1 MILKLTFI
9 PAVSSCLPGMR
20 FGLGSFMLNITTS
33 LSAKPLF
40 AAPNYQ
46 EILEKNKKGAVK
58 FPGAA
63 WIKVSN
69 KAKEFLQKLLE
80 PRPSKRF
87 SLNQAV
93 DHEWFQ
99 SELPPNLLRELL
111 ETTFRFVQMDIPSEI
126 GIPEIPSTLGNI
138 KSSGGT
144 RSLGNAQSIGTDSEY
159 ASGNKE
165 AASLSGVPSSN
176 YIGYSRDANVK

>member
-1 MILKLTFI
+1 LKEILKK
-9 PAVSSCLPGMR
+9 
-20 FGLGSFMLNITTS
+20 NS

-46 EILEKNKKGAVK
+46 EIIEKNKKGVVK

-63 WIKVSN
+63 WIKISN
-69 KAKEFLQKLLE
+69 KAKEFVQKLLE

-99 SELPPNLLRELL
+99 AELSPDLLRELL
-111 ETTFRFVQMDIPSEI
+111 ETTFRFIQMDIPSEL
-126 GIPEIPSTLGNI
+126 GIQEIPSTLGNI
-138 KSSGGT
+138 KSSGGGAT
-144 RSLGNAQSIGTDSEY
+144 TKSLGNAQSIGTESDSY
-159 ASGNKE
+159 QKE
-165 AASLSGVPSSN
+165 AGSLSGVPSYN
-176 YIGYSRDANVK
+176 YIGCSRDQNVKIND